1 MMPFVLIKFEGI
13 NKVLMQQS
21 IYGMGEDCS
30 RVGLDW
36 VGLCCDGADGDTSVA
51 MRNANELL
59 TSLVVCK
66 I

>member
-1 MMPFVLIKFEGI
+1 MEWERIVQE
-13 NKVLMQQS
+13 
-21 IYGMGEDCS
+21 
-30 RVGLDW
+30 LDW